1 MKSHHRLL
9 TLMVCVSSS
18 AAFANLYLFQP
29 LLPILARHYHVGELG
44 VNMVMACAMA
54 GMGIGLIV
62 FAGLADALGRRQIY
76 LWSIFAGVV
85 LTLFMPWV
93 SSFSMLLGLR
103 FFQGVLLAGC
113 PAVAIAFLS
122 DELPLCRLPM
132 SVGWFVAANS
142 IGGLS
147 GRVFSAVLAQ
157 LDGHWQIACWGI
169 GTLTLLI
176 MLATVKWLPQAR
188 RFTAHPFSVRQT
200 SRQFWH
206 HLHNRRLLAIY
217 LIGGIL
223 FGVFVNQFS
232 FLLFLLSSPPYSF
245 PTALSGMI
253 FLCYLSGT
261 FSAARSSLFSQRFGL
276 VNGILVGL
284 LIMLVACLLLVSQ
297 SLVMMIGGLLVL
309 AAGFFFCHSQA
320 SALISRQ
327 VDQAKASAQAL
338 YTLFYYFGAS
348 FGAFY
353 LQPFYHL
360 WKWHGVV
367 FGVALAII
375 GCIVLACRLRSW
387 RLKGMVKDVELIHFK
402 KEKPRLN

>member
-1 MKSHHRLL
+1 MGSHHRLL
-9 TLMVCVSSS
+9 TLMVCVSST

-29 LLPILARHYHVGELG
+29 LLPVLAKHYHVNELG
-44 VNMVMACAMA
+44 VNMVMASAMA

-76 LWSIFAGVV
+76 VWSIFFGVV
-85 LTLFMPWV
+85 LTLFMPLV

-103 FFQGVLLAGC
+103 LIQGFLLAGC

-122 DELPLCRLPM
+122 DELPLARLPA
-132 SVGWFVAANS
+132 SIGWFVAANS
-142 IGGLS
+142 AGGLS

-157 LDGHWQIACWGI
+157 LGGHWQIACWGV
-169 GTLTLLI
+169 GGLTLII
-176 MLATVKWLPQAR
+176 MLVTVKWLPQAQQ
-188 RFTAHPFSVRQT
+188 FTAQPFSIGQT
-200 SRQFWH
+200 SRQFWQ

-232 FLLFLLSSPPYSF
+232 FLLFLLSSPPYSL

-261 FSAARSSLFSQRFGL
+261 LSAARSARFSQRYGL
-276 VNGILVGL
+276 VNGILTGL
-284 LIMLVACLLLVSQ
+284 LCMLVGCFLLVS
-297 SLVMMIGGLLVL
+297 SSIGVIIGGLVIL

-320 SALISRQ
+320 SALVSRQ
-327 VDQAKASAQAL
+327 VNQAKASAQAL

-348 FGAFY
+348 IGAFY
-353 LQPFYHL
+353 LQPFYHI
-360 WKWHGVV
+360 WKWPGVV
-367 FGVALAII
+367 LGVVLAILSCMI
-375 GCIVLACRLRSW
+375 LACRLRVW
-387 RLKGMVKDVELIHFK
+387 RLNGTVKDVAV
-402 KEKPRLN
+402 